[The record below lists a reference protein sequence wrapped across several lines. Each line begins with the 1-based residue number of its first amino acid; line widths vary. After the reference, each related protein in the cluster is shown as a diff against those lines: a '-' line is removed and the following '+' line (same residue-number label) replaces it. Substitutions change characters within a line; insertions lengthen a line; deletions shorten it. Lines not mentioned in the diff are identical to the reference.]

1 MALTHAKGDGR
12 HNDLHAVMRPIGLYL
27 LPLLLSHSS
36 MIVTAHSTQSLRA
49 CIEMVEGSC

>member
-1 MALTHAKGDGR
+1 MWLTHAKGDGR

-36 MIVTAHSTQSLRA
+36 MIVTAHSTQRLRA
-49 CIEMVEGSC
+49 CMEW